1 VREHLPVS
9 VADGEAGFTLFD
21 GPGRRELAKPPAR
34 RASARCGAREAGTER
49 AGAPEDIAQRLSRG
63 TPCLLLVRA
72 RQDLQVSL
80 ASRRNS
86 VLFSKRSTRLVAGA
100 LMKAIRFFLTTTLLI
115 SGCTQVNDQF
125 YSKKNFTSESF
136 RADASEC
143 KRQNPSFVAIQ
154 SYVADSQD
162 RTSNIDDAMVRD
174 CMKAKGY
181 DIRVLTK

>member
-1 VREHLPVS
+1 MSNSKPRH
-9 VADGEAGFTLFD
+9 EAGFLTT
-21 GPGRRELAKPPAR
+21 EAKSSAHLAFSVAHPP
-34 RASARCGAREAGTER
+34 EA
-49 AGAPEDIAQRLSRG
+49 
-63 TPCLLLVRA
+63 
-72 RQDLQVSL
+72 DLKVSP

-100 LMKAIRFFLTTTLLI
+100 LMKAICFFLTTTLLI
-115 SGCTQVNDQF
+115 SGCTQVDDQF

-154 SYVADSQD
+154 SYVADSRD

-181 DIRVLTK
+181 NIRVLTK

>member
-1 VREHLPVS
+1 V
-9 VADGEAGFTLFD
+9 
-21 GPGRRELAKPPAR
+21 
-34 RASARCGAREAGTER
+34 
-49 AGAPEDIAQRLSRG
+49 
-63 TPCLLLVRA
+63 
-72 RQDLQVSL
+72 QVSP

-100 LMKAIRFFLTTTLLI
+100 LYESKRVFVDDHATHI
-115 SGCTQVNDQF
+115 GCAQVKHQF

-154 SYVADSQD
+154 SYVADSQG

-181 DIRVLTK
+181 DIRVQTK

>member
-1 VREHLPVS
+1 
-9 VADGEAGFTLFD
+9 
-21 GPGRRELAKPPAR
+21 
-34 RASARCGAREAGTER
+34 
-49 AGAPEDIAQRLSRG
+49 
-63 TPCLLLVRA
+63 LLVR
-72 RQDLQVSL
+72 RGQDLQVSP

-86 VLFSKRSTRLVAGA
+86 VLLANALLAWA
-100 LMKAIRFFLTTTLLI
+100 LMKAIYSFLTTTLLI

-181 DIRVLTK
+181 DIRVQTK

>member
-1 VREHLPVS
+1 L
-9 VADGEAGFTLFD
+9 
-21 GPGRRELAKPPAR
+21 AR
-34 RASARCGAREAGTER
+34 RARSRNRAR
-49 AGAPEDIAQRLSRG
+49 AGAPEDVAQRLSRG
-63 TPCLLLVRA
+63 TPCFLDGKQLNLALACILPLLVRA
-72 RQDLQVSL
+72 RQDLQVSP

-100 LMKAIRFFLTTTLLI
+100 LMKAICFFLTTTLLI

-181 DIRVLTK
+181 DIQVQTK

>member
-1 VREHLPVS
+1 
-9 VADGEAGFTLFD
+9 
-21 GPGRRELAKPPAR
+21 
-34 RASARCGAREAGTER
+34 
-49 AGAPEDIAQRLSRG
+49 
-63 TPCLLLVRA
+63 LLVR
-72 RQDLQVSL
+72 RGQDLQVSP

-100 LMKAIRFFLTTTLLI
+100 LMKEKCFLLMTTLLI

-181 DIRVLTK
+181 DIRVQTK